1 MSFYQVTSGELRR
14 RAEEMRGLNSRFKSE
29 EENLRASE
37 ANLKT
42 MWEGEANEVFHS
54 AFVHDASAMD
64 MFYDTVEQYIAALLV
79 IAERYEIAERKNAEI
94 ARARNY

>member
-1 MSFYQVTSGELRR
+1 MSFYQVTSSELRR

-29 EENLRASE
+29 EENLRSSE
-37 ANLKT
+37 TNLKT
-42 MWEGEANEVFHS
+42 MWEGEANEVFHA
-54 AFVHDASAMD
+54 AFIHDATAMD
-64 MFYDTVEQYIAALLV
+64 MFHDTVEQYIAALLV